1 MFSQNTAAAAAPMIA
16 APSIIGRKRL
26 FGARPRSGVRMMT
39 NDEGQPMVPSGP
51 IEGVRPTGPASIS
64 PDSPVAETQPAPSSE
79 APQAPPLGGSMRQ
92 PFDYDAALKALTGE
106 PRKVK
111 DWQKVMAVVGDAL
124 VASSGGSPYAVRSLV
139 DQRNAYD
146 ARQLEAAE
154 QIAKWQYDDWSRQN
168 EADLRASNPF
178 TIGRERLAYDP
189 ATGEANVLYRG
200 RQDAEIYAD
209 SLGFDRGSEE
219 WNAAAQDFVLRGSGP
234 SAHARDLELDD
245 YRTAND
251 RDLEGYRQE
260 NRLEMENTRQRNRS
274 AMESARQG
282 NRMTLRQTPSA
293 GRGSGRRRAV
303 DGNGNAVEWD
313 GKAWVPAK

>member
-1 MFSQNTAAAAAPMIA
+1 
-16 APSIIGRKRL
+16 
-26 FGARPRSGVRMMT
+26 
-39 NDEGQPMVPSGP
+39 
-51 IEGVRPTGPASIS
+51 
-64 PDSPVAETQPAPSSE
+64 
-79 APQAPPLGGSMRQ
+79 MRQ
-92 PFDYDAALKALTGE
+92 PFDYDAALKALTGDYKK
-106 PRKVK
+106 PKA
-111 DWQKVMAVVGDAL
+111 WQYALAAVGDAL
-124 VASSGGSPYAVRSLV
+124 ARNGGHQAFAVQNIVNQQNEYR
-139 DQRNAYD
+139 Q
-146 ARQLEAAE
+146 RQLDAAE
-154 QIAKWQYDDWSRQN
+154 TIAGWQYDDWARQN

-313 GKAWVPAK
+313 GKAWVPVK

>member
-1 MFSQNTAAAAAPMIA
+1 MFGSPQAMAMKPAANPLSMMPPRRKGLFGSPVKSSAPMM
-16 APSIIGRKRL
+16 K
-26 FGARPRSGVRMMT
+26 
-39 NDEGQPMVPSGP
+39 NDEGQPVVPSGP
-51 IEGVRPTGPASIS
+51 IPGVRPTGSASIS
-64 PDSPVAETQPAPSSE
+64 PD
-79 APQAPPLGGSMRQ
+79 APQMRERDAQAPTGGPLGGSMRE
-92 PFDYDAALKALTGE
+92 PFDYDAAMKALTGE

-139 DQRNAYD
+139 DQRNAND

-154 QIAKWQYDDWSRQN
+154 QIAKWRYDDWSRQN

-260 NRLEMENTRQRNRS
+260 NRLEMERTRQRNRS
-274 AMESARQG
+274 SMEGARQA

-313 GKAWVPAK
+313 GKAWVPVK